1 MSDRP
6 ASRPWPLLPVLP
18 VLLALSAVLLA
29 PSAAQAREYEMTRTE
44 IDAEARQ
51 DGSLLV
57 TEVRTFD
64 FDGSFNG
71 VYWDI
76 PQGYN
81 SSNGKDVEVDIMLA
95 GEGSPGDVSEFEES
109 TSGQPGTYEVSD
121 LGSDVR
127 RVKLYAPH
135 EDEAVQFTIV
145 YEATGILTNWEDT
158 AELYWKFVSDGW
170 EEPSENVTCTLHL
183 PVPSGETVNP
193 GENVRA
199 WGHGPLDASVEFS
212 GDEIVYTVPGV
223 GTDEFAEMRVTFPP
237 AWMPGLEVSEGEAL
251 PGILAEEQQWA
262 DEANARRTRARAVY
276 VGGIVGGVTLAAG
289 TVVAALVTRSRY
301 RRDFRPQFQDTYY
314 RDVPTG
320 DHPAVLGAFFNGGD
334 AESKELTVAL
344 MRLAD
349 EGYVRLERVKR
360 QRDGLFGKKDEE
372 DFRLVK
378 LRDVPSAEEVSGRVA
393 RDARDVD
400 ERTLSFLF
408 DQVAA
413 DGGEGASELLFSQID
428 VYAKEHAQDYVDA
441 LDGWKGVVEGSCLE
455 RFLGDGRPVRGR
467 GLLCALGIAC
477 FTAAAL
483 SFIMVLATEGSPIL
497 AFVLVALLVGAGA
510 VAFVMRGSMVRLDK
524 EAVEVK
530 AKLEALQ
537 RWLREFTRLEEA
549 VPTDVV
555 LWRRLLVMAVALD
568 VADEVVEQLR
578 MALPK
583 VLDDP
588 LIMPTYAWIYW
599 HTPGG
604 PTPASELTD
613 CLDSAHHVSVAAL
626 AASDLSSGS
635 GGGGGFSGGGGGGF
649 GGGGGGGAF

>member
-6 ASRPWPLLPVLP
+6 ASRPWPLLLVLP
-18 VLLALSAVLLA
+18 VLLALPIVLLA
-29 PSAAQAREYEMTRTE
+29 PSTAQAREYEMTRTE
-44 IDAEARQ
+44 IDAEVRQ

-81 SSNGKDVEVDIMLA
+81 SSNGKDVEVDVILA
-95 GEGSPGDVSEFEES
+95 GEGSPGDVSDFEES
-109 TSGQPGTYEVSD
+109 ASGQPGTYEVSD

-135 EDEAVQFTIV
+135 EDETVQFTIV

-183 PVPSGETVNP
+183 PVSSGETVSP

-223 GTDEFAEMRVTFPP
+223 GTDEFAEMRVTFPS
-237 AWMPGLEVSEGEAL
+237 AWVPSLEVSEGEAL

-262 DEANARRTRARAVY
+262 DEANARRARVRAVY
-276 VGGIVGGVTLAAG
+276 VGGIVGDVAVAAG
-289 TVVAALVTRSRY
+289 TVVAALVVRSRY
-301 RRDFRPQFQDTYY
+301 RRDFRPQFQGTYY

-320 DHPAVLGAFFNGGD
+320 DHPAVLGTLFNGGD

-344 MRLAD
+344 MRLTD
-349 EGYVRLERVKR
+349 EGYVRLDRVKK
-360 QRDGLFGKKDEE
+360 QRDGLFGKRDEE

-378 LRDVPSAEEVSGRVA
+378 LRDVPSAEEVSGRVT

-428 VYAKEHAQDYVDA
+428 VYAKEHAQDYADA

-467 GLLCALGIAC
+467 TLLLVLGIVC
-477 FTAAAL
+477 FAAAAL
-483 SFIMVLATEGSPIL
+483 SFIMVLAAGSSPIL
-497 AFVLVALLVGAGA
+497 ALVLAALLAGAGV
-510 VAFVMRGSMVRLDK
+510 VAFVIRGSMPGLDK

-568 VADEVVEQLR
+568 VADEVAEQLR
-578 MALPK
+578 VALPK

-604 PTPASELTD
+604 PTPADELTD
-613 CLDSAHHVSVAAL
+613 QLDSAHHVSAAAL
-626 AASDLSSGS
+626 ASSDLSSGS